1 MYSITLR
8 ETGKSVIVRSQP
20 DFKKQVEMNRKVSE
34 LIGDK
39 ASGVLFVEVMNDKFD
54 VMIVDTKALI
64 VRFYHSKDKER
75 QLLFTM
81 AETLLHQHQYVEAE
95 EFLWLAVTKP
105 SLIDSGSVDEDGN
118 LKPYS
123 SFNSNG
129 LHRATPLTAEEVDSG
144 DLMLPL

>member
-1 MYSITLR
+1 MYLITLR
-8 ETGKSVIVRSQP
+8 ETGESVIVRSQP
-20 DFKKQVEMNRKVSE
+20 DFKKQVETNRKLRA
-34 LIGDK
+34 LIGNK

-54 VMIVDTKALI
+54 AMIVDTKALL

-75 QLLFTM
+75 QAMF
-81 AETLLHQHQYVEAE
+81 VEAE
-95 EFLWLAVTKP
+95 RLLHAHKYDEAEEVLWLAVTKP

-144 DLMLPL
+144 DLMLPF